1 MADNK
6 SLENPFANAVIV
18 EDEEEDLNPF
28 ANAVVVDDSPAEET
42 PLEDLDPANLP
53 IPTTGM
59 YDDIKTQ
66 GFLPNLFGFQQDRPN
81 QLEAANQ
88 AQARYDAYR
97 NSPNS
102 TKNFLTGLNYTDPE
116 TGTTYDVPRPGSP
129 PMVFGDLFG
138 SDLSPDVQQMVVSSI
153 KNAAKNGTKF
163 AASVV
168 DGLRDKFSP
177 TENESALTQWVDSAM
192 AETAVGDSFVDTMV
206 VEGAAPLMTGGA
218 IAKVLLRGGG
228 WLTSTIMGRGAV
240 TLFGEEA
247 GFALASDSDVGTL
260 AVGDNAMF
268 DMGLGF
274 NLDPDM
280 PDYEQELKRRFNV
293 LLDAA
298 AVTKTAEIGI
308 GATVALTKAVVNATG
323 VNLLV
328 DMFNT
333 EAREANVGQQVLR
346 FLTDLDPAQSDYSEK
361 VLELSELLEK
371 NKEVLIELGGPGELE
386 NLALGLDTVTA
397 YELAVQAGD
406 IEGAE
411 RFLQKLQ
418 TLQTAAKSRPASQTV
433 EALAA
438 PASALEDVTRQTE
451 EVFAPDAVEQARL
464 AVDARAS
471 DEALEAMEPA
481 AALQQRLDNLRTDVE
496 GFIEEDVSFISRLEE
511 LNKETGFDV
520 FGARTA
526 AEDDIIDQLLASSKL
541 MDDTKN
547 ALFNEV
553 KGGTISGDQLF
564 DLFLKL
570 EPSKLDAARASSL
583 GRTEQFS
590 DILDN
595 SKPQMLEVPK
605 ADGSGTD
612 TVLETAEE
620 TRERFV
626 QYVEDNLDFGRLF
639 TEVRPNISDT
649 ITRLKK
655 GDGQDSAA
663 ADLLILFKEYI
674 DGDAMDVLRKSG
686 DEADLEALEAATT
699 AMDYFKNTWAKYW
712 DDAGPL
718 EEIGRLRREKQNLN
732 QNDAL
737 RTGTGEQIQGMMNE
751 TRRRFAGNTIE
762 LLNRPELNTNSD
774 SVVSYIIGDALGT
787 IGAKLS
793 STKSLTELEL
803 TDVRSALA
811 QYGSIL
817 RDNFPEEAG
826 RIDSFLQRIEGLKVT
841 DVKLQNELKVATEA
855 GEAASK
861 EIFNTTYSTFF
872 KDGNI
877 LPNGYDSLT
886 KLFKGP
892 QSIDKIATLVDS
904 GDPVIIDG
912 VQSAYAKWLRE
923 EKLFTS
929 GTDTTGQRVVSV
941 NKINKINEE
950 IEVALQY
957 GDKIFQD
964 YPGFMDGIRDVMD
977 IAKRVG
983 ERRAA
988 RNVAGS
994 DTAEK
999 TLAMQAVNRTV
1010 TLTMGPLSRLG
1021 ARVRSAATGIVNNKL
1036 NPDFAADLTDA
1047 MMADPEEFMRVAGIA
1062 ANAANRRGG
1071 IATAFTTPEERAA
1084 LAKWIFRSGIYN
1096 QGDQEPTEEQINQL
1110 LLQAA
1115 QLEMQATEAIDTGMG
1130 AVSDQMNELFQ

>member
-28 ANAVVVDDSPAEET
+28 ANAVVVDDGPAVE
-42 PLEDLDPANLP
+42 PPPEDLDPANLP

-81 QLEAANQ
+81 QMEAANQ

-102 TKNFLTGLNYTDPE
+102 TENFLTGLNYTDPD

-138 SDLSPDVQQMVVSSI
+138 SDLSPDVSQMVVSSI

-206 VEGAAPLMTGGA
+206 IEGAAPLMTGGA
-218 IAKVLLRGGG
+218 IAKVILRGGG
-228 WLTSTIMGRGAV
+228 WLRSLVAV
-240 TLFGEEA
+240 PASE
-247 GFALASDSDVGTL
+247 FAFSVASDSDVGTL

-274 NLDPDM
+274 NLDPNM
-280 PDYEQELKRRFNV
+280 PDYEQEMKRRLNV
-293 LLDAA
+293 FLDAT

-328 DMFNT
+328 DMFST

-346 FLTDLDPAQSDYSEK
+346 FLTDLDPAQKDYSEK

-418 TLQTAAKSRPASQTV
+418 TLQTSAKSRPASQTV

-438 PASALEDVTRQTE
+438 PASTLEDVTRQTE
-451 EVFAPDAVEQARL
+451 EVFAPDAVENARL

-471 DEALEAMEPA
+471 DEAIEAMEPA
-481 AALQQRLDNLRTDVE
+481 VALQQRLNNLRTDIE
-496 GFIEEDVSFISRLEE
+496 GFIEGDVSFISRLEE

-520 FGARTA
+520 FGSRTA
-526 AEDDIIDQLLASSKL
+526 AQDDIIDQLLASSKS
-541 MDDTKN
+541 MDDQKN
-547 ALFNEV
+547 ALFNQV
-553 KGGTISGDQLF
+553 KGGSISGDQIF
-564 DLFLKL
+564 DLVSEL
-570 EPSKLDAARASSL
+570 EPSKLDAARKSAL
-583 GRTEQFS
+583 GGSEQFS
-590 DILDN
+590 DLLAN
-595 SKPQMLEVPK
+595 SEPRMLEVEN
-605 ADGSGTD
+605 AAGELEL
-612 TVLETAEE
+612 VQETAEE

-626 QYVEDNLDFGRLF
+626 EYVEDNLDFGKLF
-639 TEVRPNISDT
+639 TSIRPNLADT
-649 ITRLKK
+649 IGRLRQGTGEEKATA
-655 GDGQDSAA
+655 QI
-663 ADLLILFKEYI
+663 LIQFKDYI
-674 DGDAMDVLRKSG
+674 DTAAMDVLE
-686 DEADLEALEAATT
+686 EAGEPEVLEAATA

-718 EEIGRLRREKQNLN
+718 EEIGRLRRQTENLN
-732 QNDAL
+732 QEAAV
-737 RTGTGEQIQGMMNE
+737 RTGTGAQVQGMLNE
-751 TRRRFAGNTIE
+751 TNREFSANMIE
-762 LLNRPELNTNSD
+762 MLNRPELNTNSD
-774 SVVSYIIGDALGT
+774 SVVSYIIGDALAS
-787 IGAKLS
+787 ISSKLS

-803 TDVRSALA
+803 TDVRSALS

-817 RDNFPEEAG
+817 RDNFPDEAG
-826 RIDSFLQRIEGLKVT
+826 RIDSFLQRIEGLKAT
-841 DVKLQNELKVATEA
+841 DVKLQDELKVATEA

-892 QSIDKIATLVDS
+892 QSIDKITTLVDS

-957 GDKIFQD
+957 GDKIFQN
-964 YPGFMDGIRDVMD
+964 YPGFMDGIRDIMD
-977 IAKRVG
+977 VAKRVG

-1010 TLTMGPLSRLG
+1010 TLTLGPLNRLG
-1021 ARVRSAATGIVNNKL
+1021 ARIRSAATGVVNNKL
-1036 NPDFAADLTDA
+1036 SPDFAADLTDA

-1071 IATAFTTPEERAA
+1071 IATAFTTPEERAI

-1096 QGDQEPTEEQINQL
+1096 QEGQEPTEEQINRL

-1115 QLEMQATEAIDTGMG
+1115 QLEIQATEALGNASD
-1130 AVSDQMNELFQ
+1130 AVSDQMNDIFQ

>member
-28 ANAVVVDDSPAEET
+28 ANAVVVDDGPAVE
-42 PLEDLDPANLP
+42 PPPEDLDPANLP

-81 QLEAANQ
+81 QMEAANQ

-102 TKNFLTGLNYTDPE
+102 TENFLTGLNYTDPD

-138 SDLSPDVQQMVVSSI
+138 SDLSPDVSQMVVSSI

-206 VEGAAPLMTGGA
+206 IEGAAPLMTGGA
-218 IAKVLLRGGG
+218 IAKVILRGGG
-228 WLTSTIMGRGAV
+228 WLRSLVAV
-240 TLFGEEA
+240 PASE
-247 GFALASDSDVGTL
+247 FAFSVASDSDVGTL

-274 NLDPDM
+274 NLDPNM
-280 PDYEQELKRRFNV
+280 PDYEQEMKRRLNV
-293 LLDAA
+293 FLDAT

-361 VLELSELLEK
+361 VIELSELLEK
-371 NKEVLIELGGPGELE
+371 NKEVLIELGGPGELDA
-386 NLALGLDTVTA
+386 LTLGLDTVTA

-451 EVFAPDAVEQARL
+451 EVFAPDAVEKARL

-481 AALQQRLDNLRTDVE
+481 AAIQQRLDNLRTDIE
-496 GFIEEDVSFISRLEE
+496 GFIDEDVSFISRLEE

-526 AEDDIIDQLLASSKL
+526 AEDGIIDQLLTSSKA

-547 ALFNEV
+547 ALFNDV
-553 KGGTISGDQLF
+553 KGGVVSGDDIF
-564 DLFLKL
+564 DLVAGL
-570 EPSKLDAARASSL
+570 EPTKLDAARKSAL

-590 DILDN
+590 DLLDA
-595 SKPQMLEVPK
+595 SKPREIEVPK

-612 TVLETAEE
+612 TVRETAEE

-639 TEVRPNISDT
+639 TEVRPNLADT
-649 ITRLKK
+649 IGRLREGTGEEKATA
-655 GDGQDSAA
+655 QI
-663 ADLLILFKEYI
+663 LIKFKDYI
-674 DGDAMDVLRKSG
+674 DNDAMDVLRESG
-686 DEADLEALEAATT
+686 DDEVLEAATT

-718 EEIGRLRREKQNLN
+718 EEVGRLRRQTENLN
-732 QNDAL
+732 QDAAL
-737 RTGTGEQIQGMMNE
+737 RTGTTNQVQGMLNE
-751 TRRRFAGNTIE
+751 TNRQFAGNMVE

-861 EIFNTTYSTFF
+861 EIFNTTYSAFF

-1047 MMADPEEFMRVAGIA
+1047 MMADPEEFMRVAGLA

-1115 QLEMQATEAIDTGMG
+1115 QLEMQATETLGNVRDV
-1130 AVSDQMNELFQ
+1130 VSDQMNELFQ

>member
-28 ANAVVVDDSPAEET
+28 ANAVVVDDSPAAET
-42 PLEDLDPANLP
+42 PFEDLDPANLP

-102 TKNFLTGLNYTDPE
+102 TENFLTGLNYTDPE
-116 TGTTYDVPRPGSP
+116 TGATYDVPRPGSP

-163 AASVV
+163 AASVI

-371 NKEVLIELGGPGELE
+371 NKDVLIELGGPGELE

-481 AALQQRLDNLRTDVE
+481 AAIQKRLDNLRTDVE

-553 KGGTISGDQLF
+553 KGGVVSGDDIF
-564 DLFLKL
+564 DLVAGL
-570 EPSKLDAARASSL
+570 EPTKLDAARKSAL
-583 GRTEQFS
+583 GRSEQFS

-595 SKPQMLEVPK
+595 SKPQMLEVPNANGEIELVK
-605 ADGSGTD
+605 
-612 TVLETAEE
+612 ETAEE

-626 QYVEDNLDFGRLF
+626 QYIEDNLDFGRLF
-639 TEVRPNISDT
+639 TEVRPNLADT
-649 ITRLKK
+649 IGRLREGTGEEKATA
-655 GDGQDSAA
+655 QI
-663 ADLLILFKEYI
+663 LIKFKDYI
-674 DGDAMDVLRKSG
+674 DNGAMDVLRESG
-686 DEADLEALEAATT
+686 DAEVLEAATT

-718 EEIGRLRREKQNLN
+718 EEVGRLRRQTENLN
-732 QNDAL
+732 QDAAL
-737 RTGTGEQIQGMMNE
+737 RTGTTNQVQGMLNE
-751 TRRRFAGNTIE
+751 TNRQFAGNMVE

-1115 QLEMQATEAIDTGMG
+1115 QLEMQATETLGNARDV
-1130 AVSDQMNELFQ
+1130 VSDQMNELFQ